1 MERGTFVELL
11 RKRVF
16 ILDGAY
22 GTLFQSMGSGKV
34 PGELLNLQNPDI
46 VRRAYGLYLE
56 AGADILLSN
65 TFQGNRIKLAE
76 FGAADRHD
84 EINRLGVALALE
96 AAATKKDGAGPG
108 GRALV
113 LGDITSTSNFP
124 APFGKASMEELETV
138 FGDQAAAIAAAGAD
152 AIIIETMT
160 DIKEFKAAVLGI
172 RGRLPAIPII
182 GHMTFDE
189 NGLSLTGTSVEI
201 FAAVADDLDVDAVGV
216 NCSLGPDQLLPVFK
230 RLAARTSKPLCV
242 EPNAGKPEFDGQ
254 KTSYKMGPE
263 DFGRYVED
271 FADCGASIIGGC
283 CGSGPEHV
291 RAMARM
297 LGNRVA
303 RPRSPE
309 KRSILASRNAAHD
322 LSEFCVIGERI
333 NPASRKPFQAELE
346 AGTLETVYK
355 DAHDQAE
362 EGACALDVNF
372 GVEKTL
378 KPGLVAEAIRGLD
391 KRSSLPLSLDIQTP
405 ELLEEA
411 LREYP
416 GRALVNSSSCDPE
429 DLGRKLALVKKY
441 GGVLVLLSMARKI
454 PETSEERIQTVQKA
468 LEAIKAAKL
477 SRERVLVDPLVLS
490 IGAGKDPQVTLD
502 TIGELACCG
511 LKTTVG
517 LSNLSFGM
525 PERSS
530 INAAFLA
537 QAVARGLSS
546 AIMNP
551 GDSVVMSTLKGA
563 LLIKNGRS
571 NLKASSDIQDPLV
584 RALLSGK
591 SKEVS
596 RIVDAALAQRS
607 PIEVSQDLLGKAM
620 EDIGVLYET
629 KKIFLPHLLFAAETA
644 FPIFDYLNAK
654 VSGESSSRGTVLL
667 ATVEGDV
674 HDIGKNIIAT
684 VLRAGGFTV
693 IDAGKDKSPQAILDE
708 ARALRPDIIG
718 LSAMMTTTVG
728 KVGETKAGLEAAG
741 MECPV
746 IAGGASMN
754 EGLARRFSVHYCSN
768 GSEALA
774 LCKALVADKS

>member
-1 MERGTFVELL
+1 MERSEFIGLL
-11 RKRVF
+11 KKRIH

-22 GTLFQSMGSGKV
+22 GTLFQSMGSGDI
-34 PGELLNLQNPDI
+34 PAELLNLSNPDI
-46 VRRAYGLYLE
+46 VRRAYARYIE
-56 AGADILLSN
+56 SGADILLSN
-65 TFQGNRIKLAE
+65 TFQGNRIKLRE

-84 EINRLGVALALE
+84 EINRRGAELALE
-96 AAATKKDGAGPG
+96 AASAKKDGSGPG

-113 LGDITSTSNFP
+113 FGNLTSTSSFP
-124 APFGKASMEELETV
+124 APFGPASMEELEEV
-138 FGDQAAAIAAAGAD
+138 FADQAAALAGAGVD

-160 DIKEFKAAVLGI
+160 DIKEFKAAVLGA
-172 RGRLPAIPII
+172 RGRLPGLPII

-201 FAAVADDLDVDAVGV
+201 FAAIADDLDIDALGV
-216 NCSLGPDQLLPVFK
+216 NCSLGPDQILPIFK

-242 EPNAGKPEFDGQ
+242 EPNAGKPEYDGQ
-254 KTSYKMGPE
+254 RTSYRMGPE

-291 RAMARM
+291 NAMVRM
-297 LGNRVA
+297 LGNRVV
-303 RPRSPE
+303 RPRTPD
-309 KRSILASRNAAHD
+309 KRSILASRNVEHD

-333 NPASRKPFQAELE
+333 NPASRKAFQAELE
-346 AGTLETVYK
+346 AGSAETAYK

-362 EGACALDVNF
+362 EGAGALDVNF

-378 KPGLVAEAIRGLD
+378 KPGFVRETIRGLD
-391 KRSSLPLSLDIQTP
+391 KRSALPLSLDIQTP

-429 DLGRKLALVKKY
+429 DLGRKLALIKKY

-454 PETSEERIQTVQKA
+454 PETYEERIQTVQKA
-468 LEAIKAAKL
+468 LEAIKAAGI
-477 SRERVLVDPLVLS
+477 SRERVMVDPLVLS

-502 TIGELACCG
+502 TIEELACCG
-511 LKTTVG
+511 LKTIVG

-525 PERSS
+525 PDRSS
-530 INAAFLA
+530 INAAFLS
-537 QAVARGLSS
+537 QAVARGLTS

-551 GDSVVMSTLKGA
+551 GDVVAMSTLRGA
-563 LLIKNGRS
+563 LLLKNGRS

-591 SKEVS
+591 AKEVS
-596 RIVDAALAQRS
+596 RIVDAALAERS
-607 PIEVSQDLLGKAM
+607 PLAVSQDLLGKAM

-644 FPIFDYLNAK
+644 FPIFDALNAK
-654 VSGESSSRGTVLL
+654 VTGSSSSRGTILL

-693 IDAGKDKSPQAILDE
+693 IDAGKDRSPEEILAA
-708 ARALRPDIIG
+708 ARNHKPDIVG

-728 KVGETKAGLEAAG
+728 KVGETKALLAENGFS
-741 MECPV
+741 CPV
-746 IAGGASMN
+746 LAGGASMN
-754 EGLARRFSVHYCSN
+754 QGLAKRFQVHYSPN

-774 LCKALVADKS
+774 LCKALVLK